1 MRVGWSS
8 TLITGISTPPPS
20 FRHLNLKMGKFWAPF
35 TSNRSFESWAACGC
49 IYQLCPCP
57 ICVSD
62 RWETIC
68 KTERSSFSKSF
79 PVAQLWANHQS
90 RRPWATVFWFL
101 KHRRRWQLGYFLSS
115 HGTELVFKP
124 GRWRNSSHFSQA
136 AQAAWSRRWWAIN
149 IGFHQNRQF
158 YFCPVGSSFCG
169 CPGHGHPWARG

>member
-49 IYQLCPCP
+49 IYQLCSCP
-57 ICVSD
+57 MCISD

-90 RRPWATVFWFL
+90 RRPWATVFGFWSSGGGGSSVIFDQASVL
-101 KHRRRWQLGYFLSS
+101 SWYLSRAGGETHRTSAKQ
-115 HGTELVFKP
+115 HKQ
-124 GRWRNSSHFSQA
+124 HDQA
-136 AQAAWSRRWWAIN
+136 AGEQLT
-149 IGFHQNRQF
+149 
-158 YFCPVGSSFCG
+158 
-169 CPGHGHPWARG
+169 